1 MRLFV
6 ILALVLLCIVPTL
19 ALGEYDVLVERYADP
34 FKVDVSSMPPIRSLP
49 VDDPEDGVNW
59 VKIPLPKPC
68 VNGVGEETFI
78 MVRKGVENNLLIFF
92 EGGGACADY
101 KTCRPLIC
109 TSIESCMPLF
119 QIGDVITLDSKF
131 WILSLYYRGGIF
143 DVKNPKNPFRNWTI
157 VFVPYNTGDIHMGNR
172 VVKYYDEMKYLFITK
187 KVSKTVYHV
196 GYVNAI
202 VALRYAA
209 QNNWD
214 KIVVAGSS
222 AGGYGTILHTYSAW
236 KIFGK
241 PVITINDA
249 GPGIMPS
256 EKSKYQMDEIMERW
270 GTLQNFPRDAIP
282 YFQGRDPIYAVEFG
296 LKDCPRCIYT
306 LFEDQMDSTI
316 GEKFSGYS
324 PDEFRERLLRVTN
337 EIRANFSDRFC
348 RFMPF
353 DDEHTMLTGGL
364 YYPLQKDRFY
374 NLEVKGYKAY
384 QWVGETLKGNCLDL
398 LE

>member
-1 MRLFV
+1 MRLVVVFV
-6 ILALVLLCIVPTL
+6 FVALSIAPAL
-19 ALGEYDVLVERYADP
+19 ALGEYRVLVEKYADP
-34 FKVDVSSMPPIRSLP
+34 FTIDVSSMRPIESLP
-49 VDDPEDGVNW
+49 IDNPDDGIDW

-68 VNGVGEETFI
+68 VNGIGEETFI
-78 MVRKGVENNLLIFF
+78 MVRKGTENNLLVFF

-109 TSIESCMPLF
+109 TSFETCMPLLK
-119 QIGDVITLDSKF
+119 IGDVITLESKF

-172 VVKYYDEMKYLFITK
+172 VVKYYEEVKYLFTTK
-187 KVSKTVYHV
+187 KVSKTIYHV

-209 QNNWD
+209 QKDWNQ
-214 KIVVAGSS
+214 IVVAGSS
-222 AGGYGTILHTYSAW
+222 AGGYGTLLHAYTAW

-241 PVITINDA
+241 PVTTINDA

-256 EKSKYQMDEIMERW
+256 EKSKYQMDEIMQRW
-270 GTLQNFPRDAIP
+270 GAIQNFPRDAIP
-282 YFQGRDPIYAVEFG
+282 YFEGRDPIYVLEFG
-296 LKDCPRCIYT
+296 LKECRSCIYA

-324 PDEFRERLLRVTN
+324 PSEYRERLLRVTN
-337 EIRANFSDRFC
+337 EIRAKFSDQFC
-348 RFMPF
+348 RFMPL
-353 DDEHTMLTGGL
+353 DNKHTMLTGGL

-374 NLEVKGYKAY
+374 SEEVNGYKAY
-384 QWVGETLKGNCLDL
+384 QWVKEALRGNCLDL
-398 LE
+398 VE